1 MAAQAGARSQANWPK
16 RVKFGAVLAVVVI
29 GLILLF
35 QNNKNIPFNVL
46 FWQPHLPP
54 SMLLLGAFA
63 LGVVAGALAL
73 HFLSK
78 ARRG

>member
-1 MAAQAGARSQANWPK
+1 MAAQQGDRSRANWAK
-16 RVKFGAVLAVVVI
+16 RIKFGAVIAVLVL
-29 GLILLF
+29 GLVLLF
-35 QNNKNIPFNVL
+35 QNNDNIKFNVL
-46 FWQPHLPP
+46 FWKPQLPP